1 MALVVMACTGT
12 KGTGEQT
19 AEVAPDTLLSAA
31 VDDGSLWTDGS
42 NCYTARRSGDTIVFE
57 GGNLHEGGAVVYM
70 LLTSDTTLVVKPV
83 TGWGIDDYS
92 MFATVNSEVKHQRV
106 GGYELLVARDS
117 VGNPIDV
124 LQGINDAALDLL
136 DFNTRII
143 NNVWAGTYQTEA
155 GERYVFTPDGKVQLP
170 GSDKPEPYT
179 FDLMYDTPNGSIKVG
194 DKHLAVQVVPEGID
208 VFRSDY
214 NSDEEV
220 WLASELVAH
229 ARMVEGEPQGRYNY
243 LLTTPAL
250 SGIYYELGLNV
261 AALVK
266 DKLAASPR
274 RTSLIELNIQLL
286 EYSRAA
292 QMASEHDNE

>member
-19 AEVAPDTLLSAA
+19 AEAAPDTLLSAA
-31 VDDGSLWTDGS
+31 VEDGTLWTDGS

-83 TGWGIDDYS
+83 TGWRIDDYS
-92 MFATVNSEVKHQRV
+92 MFAMVNSEVKHQRV

-155 GERYVFTPDGKVQLP
+155 GERYVFTPDGKVQLKLNTITYGYEEDSEGNTQTTLKAEEWITDEHAINKAGTKLYP
-170 GSDKPEPYT
+170 RSGKFRRKTVDRVAEIFLNARQAFEEPEQPVAKKPAAT
-179 FDLMYDTPNGSIKVG
+179 
-194 DKHLAVQVVPEGID
+194 VVE
-208 VFRSDY
+208 
-214 NSDEEV
+214 
-220 WLASELVAH
+220 
-229 ARMVEGEPQGRYNY
+229 
-243 LLTTPAL
+243 
-250 SGIYYELGLNV
+250 
-261 AALVK
+261 
-266 DKLAASPR
+266 
-274 RTSLIELNIQLL
+274 
-286 EYSRAA
+286 
-292 QMASEHDNE
+292 